1 MFENLKLRRLNLL
14 WYGLQAST
22 AAGVFELEANVARA
36 AGYEEVYG
44 EPDYMDV
51 LAYDVERLEHSDR
64 AIVQATH
71 DHSYGLQNI
80 RLYKLTA
87 VGRQMLIDEGF
98 VLDAQW

>member
-1 MFENLKLRRLNLL
+1 MFDNLKRRRLNLL
-14 WYGLQAST
+14 WYGLHAST
-22 AAGVFELEANVARA
+22 AAGVFELGVNVARA

-51 LAYDVERLEHSDR
+51 LAYDIERLEHSDR

-71 DHSYGLQNI
+71 NHSYGLQNI

-98 VLDAQW
+98 ILDSQW